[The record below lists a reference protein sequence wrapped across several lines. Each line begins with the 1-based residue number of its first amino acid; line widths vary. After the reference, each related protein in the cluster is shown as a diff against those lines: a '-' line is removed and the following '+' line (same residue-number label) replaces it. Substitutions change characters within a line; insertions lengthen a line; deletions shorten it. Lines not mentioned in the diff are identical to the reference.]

1 MRLLPAVLLGAFV
14 ILACSGQEPGNE
26 AENETK
32 LPGAARGRAEAKEG
46 EPVAAG
52 SLVLPEVMAMYGV
65 ILPEGV
71 DGDAAQKAMA
81 ADLAATAVPAPP
93 LGSKPALVELV
104 DLPELPYNAQ
114 FLLHFGVGIG
124 PSDEAA
130 LDKARD
136 ALRINIPASAA
147 ARMDAEHRA
156 AALAS
161 AAADRSGGWLQD
173 LWTNQT
179 FSRAAFAAVRPADG
193 LAEVERLV
201 LVHRVE
207 EAGGGVFL
215 DTAGL
220 ARFGLPELVIHGVPR
235 TYGSQLTTV
244 LNAAAQ
250 TLIEKGGLP
259 RDGELDVNVGAL
271 TTVPWPQ
278 TAQEIATAGGTGKIT
293 LGVRWGADDE
303 RVPDWEMELVLPGP
317 GDAAGRAYEAVKFV
331 EPPEQEMIY
340 AKDGDTEL
348 EAARDRARA
357 KLKAMAA
364 HFAKGVPEG
373 EQLNVK
379 GPFTTTDGQIEWMW
393 VEVTAWKGDTLSGIL
408 LNEPF
413 GEMKVRAGDR
423 VDVKLSEAFDY
434 AWKKVDGSLEG
445 DETTEI
451 LVRREGR

>member
-1 MRLLPAVLLGAFV
+1 MRLLPALLLGALA

-26 AENETK
+26 AENDAM
-32 LPGAARGRAEAKEG
+32 PHGVARGRSEAREG

-52 SLVLPEVMAMYGV
+52 SLVLPEVLAMYGV
-65 ILPEGV
+65 ILPDGV

-81 ADLAATAVPAPP
+81 ADLAAAPTPVAPP
-93 LGSKPALVELV
+93 GSKPALVELV
-104 DLPELPYNAQ
+104 DVPELPYNAQ

-124 PSDEAA
+124 ASDEAGLGRA
-130 LDKARD
+130 LD
-136 ALRINIPASAA
+136 ALRITIPVTPT
-147 ARMDAEHRA
+147 ARMEAEHRA
-156 AALAS
+156 AALALAS
-161 AAADRSGGWLQD
+161 AERSGGWLQD

-179 FSRAAFAAVRPADG
+179 FSRAAFAVVRPADG

-201 LVHRVE
+201 LVHMVE
-207 EAGGGVFL
+207 EVGGGVLL

-235 TYGSQLTTV
+235 TFASQLTTV

-259 RDGELDVNVGAL
+259 RDGELDVNAAAL
-271 TTVPWPQ
+271 TTAPWPQ
-278 TAQEIATAGGTGKIT
+278 TAQDIAASGGTGRIT
-293 LGVRWGADDE
+293 LGVRWGADDD
-303 RVPDWEMELVLPGP
+303 RAPDWEMELVLPGS

-340 AKDGDTEL
+340 AKDGDPEL
-348 EAARDRARA
+348 EAARDRART
-357 KLKAMAA
+357 KLKAMAG

-393 VEVTAWKGDTLSGIL
+393 VEVTAWKGDMLSGIL
-408 LNEPF
+408 LNDPF
-413 GEMKVRAGDR
+413 GAMNVHAGDR
-423 VDVKLSEAFDY
+423 VEIAVSDAFDY
-434 AWKKVDGSLEG
+434 AWKKSDGSVEG
-445 DETTEI
+445 DETTAI